1 MSRGQGL
8 NKRRAF
14 LLSLQRE
21 MHPCCM
27 RRLINRKG
35 QRWGVRV
42 RGVERQKAVSQEK
55 ERKEMKWPTKRP
67 NVRMCDDSQ
76 KTLIWRGG
84 SRMCEESQETNDL
97 LEAAMSEVL
106 LCVWQNWLP
115 LTSPLSRRPQTL
127 VKSHPKW
134 SWKEELALAC
144 MQSRVQSTLSPDY
157 GMHQRIHICPFI
169 CALNMCGSARAGVP
183 ESDSRWTRDQQRK
196 AQLLFIAQS
205 TVSITRSA
213 IAFKATCSTTASI
226 LYISIQESNPAT
238 WTSHKAPNDKESSPN
253 RLWRRKKKSTTF
265 PKGQCYLLKEHEWS
279 PLISIG
285 TKQKT
290 NVSRLCRC
298 CFVKACLFPEFEK
311 KKHECLFY
319 CAVLFQ

>member
-1 MSRGQGL
+1 
-8 NKRRAF
+8 
-14 LLSLQRE
+14 
-21 MHPCCM
+21 MH
-27 RRLINRKG
+27 RLINRKG

-42 RGVERQKAVSQEK
+42 RGVERQKAVSKEK
-55 ERKEMKWPTKRP
+55 ERKEMKWQTKRP
-67 NVRMCDDSQ
+67 NVRTCDDSQ

-84 SRMCEESQETNDL
+84 SRMCEESQERDDL

-106 LCVWQNWLP
+106 LCVWQIWLP
-115 LTSPLSRRPQTL
+115 LTSPLSRHPQTL

-157 GMHQRIHICPFI
+157 GMHQCIHICLFI
-169 CALNMCGSARAGVP
+169 CALNMCGSARAAVP

-213 IAFKATCSTTASI
+213 IAFKATCSTTASTGGI

-238 WTSHKAPNDKESSPN
+238 WTSHKAPNDKEFSPN
-253 RLWRRKKKSTTF
+253 RLWRLQAKRRVQHFQKVSAIYW
-265 PKGQCYLLKEHEWS
+265 QKEHEWS

-290 NVSRLCRC
+290 NVSHLCRC

-311 KKHECLFY
+311 KNMNVCFIAQFSSSKLWKY
-319 CAVLFQ
+319 DSQVSSK

>member
-21 MHPCCM
+21 TRPCCM
-27 RRLINRKG
+27 HRLINGKG

-42 RGVERQKAVSQEK
+42 RGVERQKAVSK
-55 ERKEMKWPTKRP
+55 ERKEMKWQTKRP
-67 NVRMCDDSQ
+67 NVQMCDDSQ

-84 SRMCEESQETNDL
+84 SRMCEESQERDDL

-115 LTSPLSRRPQTL
+115 LTSAPSRHPQTL
-127 VKSHPKW
+127 VKPHPKW
-134 SWKEELALAC
+134 SWEEELALAC

-157 GMHQRIHICPFI
+157 GMHQCIHICLFI

-213 IAFKATCSTTASI
+213 IAFKATCSTTASTGGI

-238 WTSHKAPNDKESSPN
+238 WTSHIAPNDKEFSQN
-253 RLWRRKKKSTTF
+253 RQKTTSKKKSTTF
-265 PKGQCYLLKEHEWS
+265 PKGQCYLL
-279 PLISIG
+279 
-285 TKQKT
+285 TKRT
-290 NVSRLCRC
+290 WVIT
-298 CFVKACLFPEFEK
+298 AD
-311 KKHECLFY
+311 
-319 CAVLFQ
+319 

>member
-27 RRLINRKG
+27 HRLINRKG

-55 ERKEMKWPTKRP
+55 ERKEMKWQTKRP

-226 LYISIQESNPAT
+226 LYISIQEPAAKHLT
-238 WTSHKAPNDKESSPN
+238 TRNLLRTGCEDAK
-253 RLWRRKKKSTTF
+253 RRVQRF
-265 PKGQCYLLKEHEWS
+265 
-279 PLISIG
+279 
-285 TKQKT
+285 QKVSAIYWK
-290 NVSRLCRC
+290 NVSDHRWLVLEQNRKQMLA
-298 CFVKACLFPEFEK
+298 VSAA
-311 KKHECLFY
+311 
-319 CAVLFQ
+319 AVL